1 MRKTRTV
8 TYSVVFDFSYRVC
21 EQQDDRQKKVYLDRD
36 IYNDE
41 VPETRVRID
50 CFVPP
55 EVRDSSSSFVYELEY
70 FDNVENRMIYMSP
83 FEVKEGF
90 KRVSFM
96 FDSSDMSLY
105 ERPYMKSF
113 RLNVYKMSL
122 TGERVKFRESDK
134 FILDFHFGGN
144 SNVD

>member
-1 MRKTRTV
+1 MGKIRTV
-8 TYSVVFDFSYRVC
+8 TYSVAFNFFYEVC
-21 EQQDDRQKKVYLDRD
+21 EQQDDRQEKVYLDRD

-41 VPETRVRID
+41 IPETRIRIV

-55 EVRDSSSSFVYELEY
+55 EVRDGSSSFVYELEY
-70 FDNVENRMIYMSP
+70 FDNVENRMVCLSP

-96 FDSSDMSLY
+96 FDSSNKAVY
-105 ERPYMKSF
+105 ERPYRESF
-113 RLNVYKMSL
+113 RLNVYQMSL
-122 TGERVKFRESDK
+122 TGERIKIRESNK
-134 FILDFHFGGN
+134 FSLDFHFGGN